1 MSGQKEYTEA
11 EVQLIIEGAKA
22 EEREALETLIEHIKN
37 DWVMNSQMKVYTAEY
52 LLSAIR
58 ARNSDAA

>member
-1 MSGQKEYTEA
+1 
-11 EVQLIIEGAKA
+11 VRLIIEGAKA

>member
-11 EVQLIIEGAKA
+11 EVRLIIEGAKA